1 MNSALKIP
9 TKRTMG
15 GYSIPYLG
23 FGTYKIAPEDT
34 QRLVETA
41 LEAGIR
47 HIDTAQMYGNE
58 KQVGAAIAASGIPR
72 YQIFLTTKLNNGNHL
87 SDDARRSFE
96 QSLADLQTDY
106 VDLFLMHWP
115 MVHRYGG
122 RFPECFQMMQDF
134 SADGSARTVGVSNFE
149 VEHLERLRTE
159 TGLVPHVNQI
169 EMHPLFANNK
179 VLDYCAKHRIV
190 VQAWSPLARGKI
202 LEIPEVQTIATRLER
217 TPAQVALRW
226 ALQRGVIVFPKSSS
240 RERIEENANIFDFSL
255 DEESMRILNN
265 LDKGE
270 AGRTGSSPQTMD
282 RI

>member
-1 MNSALKIP
+1 M
-9 TKRTMG
+9 
-15 GYSIPYLG
+15 
-23 FGTYKIAPEDT
+23 
-34 QRLVETA
+34 
-41 LEAGIR
+41 
-47 HIDTAQMYGNE
+47 
-58 KQVGAAIAASGIPR
+58 
-72 YQIFLTTKLNNGNHL
+72 
-87 SDDARRSFE
+87 
-96 QSLADLQTDY
+96 
-106 VDLFLMHWP
+106 
-115 MVHRYGG
+115 
-122 RFPECFQMMQDF
+122 
-134 SADGSARTVGVSNFE
+134 
-149 VEHLERLRTE
+149 
-159 TGLVPHVNQI
+159 
-169 EMHPLFANNK
+169 
-179 VLDYCAKHRIV
+179 